1 MSILPLGKI
10 VRLTCEPKIC
20 FSPPRN
26 VVHPEL
32 HFVTHIPQ
40 TIPGEQLI
48 AQLFRCVPE
57 KSWLFKYGC
66 VPMSFILPDWVW
78 RVSFLFPLFYHRL

>member
-10 VRLTCEPKIC
+10 VRLACAPKIVLS
-20 FSPPRN
+20 SPCHA
-26 VVHPEL
+26 VHPEL

-57 KSWLFKYGC
+57 KSWLFKHGR

-78 RVSFLFPLFYHRL
+78 RVSILFPLPYHRL